1 MISIE
6 LVRNEPGMVRESMR
20 KRGEDVPI
28 ARVLELDSQR
38 RSAIAEGDALRAHRN
53 EVSWRL
59 GQMKER
65 PPELI
70 EEMRGVGDQIRA
82 LEDLTRSLDKDLDDL
97 LLTIPNIPRED
108 VPIGEDET
116 GNVVVRTAGEL
127 PSFDFD
133 RYPTGSW
140 AKGWGS

>member
-6 LVRNEPGMVRESMR
+6 LVRNEPDMVRESMR

-28 ARVLELDSQR
+28 DRVLELDSQR

-53 EVSWRL
+53 EVSRRL

-70 EEMRGVGDQIRA
+70 EEMRGVGGQIRV
-82 LEDLTRSLDKDLDDL
+82 LEDRTRSLDKDLDDL

-116 GNVVVRTAGEL
+116 GNVVVRTAASCRL
-127 PSFDFD
+127 STST

-140 AKGWGS
+140 ARGWGS